1 MLPTHTAYNG
11 QSAIGGGYSF
21 VKMHSRL
28 SPYLRIKVRCSD
40 LSHAF
45 LSFLLLALS
54 HCWLDMCSLK
64 GVKAQL
70 DSKRYL
76 LRMRCEPGEDEKD
89 EN

>member
-11 QSAIGGGYSF
+11 QSAIEGSYSY
-21 VKMHSRL
+21 VTLHSRL

-45 LSFLLLALS
+45 FSFFLSALS
-54 HCWLDMCSLK
+54 HCWLDMCSSK

-70 DSKRYL
+70 GSKRYP